1 MERVDGGVGAMRHL
15 VRRPVRLSVRHRFSS
30 VGSRLP
36 VPAAVLALALTLAG
50 CGGPGAGTAGN
61 VPSAAAGTAGSLPP
75 ATARAQDAQAAA
87 PSTTPSG
94 SGPNTAGET
103 GERGTA
109 AGTATPSA
117 STAAAGLPG
126 LGPRTLAE
134 IPDNARQVLVVT
146 GKGKNSAQSQVV
158 LYQRTDDSGWT
169 AGRTW
174 AAHNA
179 LKGWTDDHYAGDL
192 HSPIG
197 VFTLSDAGGL
207 LADPGTKLPY
217 DQSGSFTIGGTGFEG
232 EPLAGS
238 FDYVVAIDYN
248 RKPGTS
254 PLDWTRPLGA
264 NRGGGIW
271 LHVDHGGPTHGCV
284 SLAKQHMKELLLALD
299 PALHPVVVMGDRTS
313 LER

>member
-1 MERVDGGVGAMRHL
+1 MRHV
-15 VRRPVRLSVRHRFSS
+15 VRRRFSS
-30 VGSRLP
+30 VGSRAP
-36 VPAAVLALALTLAG
+36 VPVAVLALALALTG
-50 CGGPGAGTAGN
+50 CGGAGTAAEG
-61 VPSAAAGTAGSLPP
+61 VAPAAAGAQDVRAVAP
-75 ATARAQDAQAAA
+75 ATADA
-87 PSTTPSG
+87 G
-94 SGPNTAGET
+94 SGPSPAGEI
-103 GERGTA
+103 
-109 AGTATPSA
+109 GTATSTPAPSPSA
-117 STAAAGLPG
+117 PAELPG

-134 IPDNARQVLVVT
+134 VPDNARQVLIVT
-146 GKGKNSAQSQVV
+146 GKDKDSSQSQVV
-158 LYQRTDDSGWT
+158 LYERRTADSGWT

-179 LKGWTDDHYAGDL
+179 LEGWTDDHYAGDL

-248 RKPGTS
+248 RQPGTS
-254 PLDWTRPLGA
+254 PLDWTRPLGT